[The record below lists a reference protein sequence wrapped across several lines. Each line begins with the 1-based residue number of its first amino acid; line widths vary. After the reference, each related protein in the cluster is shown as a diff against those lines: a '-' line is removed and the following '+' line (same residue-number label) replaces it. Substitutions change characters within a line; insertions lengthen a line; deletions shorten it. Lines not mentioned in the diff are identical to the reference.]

1 MRVWLLAVTWG
12 LALLPVAARA
22 QAPMPP
28 ADLLTDV
35 ADDDSLVAGLASDDP
50 HVRLVAARGLSR
62 LREPPE
68 ASDALLEHARTELD
82 PDVLIEEVFALGQ
95 RHHVAAGPWLASLL
109 DLMAGHPNPAVRAAA
124 CDALGRLGD
133 DSPSDLLVLRLQD
146 NDVGVRGAAAL
157 ALFALDG
164 RRYTHERHASEA
176 LLARR
181 DAALAEVALHDPDN
195 GARWRA
201 TYALAGVRGRRG
213 LATALALAVPDPDP
227 LVRLFALRGLVA
239 LQREDL
245 GAAVDLRP
253 FFTDADERVVVEAVQ
268 TAAVLGEAADVVP
281 ALSTLLRSHDS
292 GIVRTCAAESL
303 SKRLHAGGLAA
314 DVQRTASDLLATVVK
329 DDPSPM
335 VRRAAAS
342 AVVLS
347 GDEGRALYC
356 LHTLARSSDRR
367 DRERAAALL
376 AEGPWHELDT
386 LQALRADD
394 APSVAAAALGTMLA
408 RNPSGAPIYP
418 LTKDALIET
427 LVAALGHADP
437 ALRTAAAEAI
447 LPEAQDGTADPRLL
461 HACALSMLTANG
473 PEMKEAAQA
482 LRKVLGLPPDSAPPG
497 ARGTGRLLD
506 RLLAQDEAAR
516 KDPRPRVRLTTTR
529 GSIEL
534 ELDRVTAPVH
544 VANFLELLDKGCYDG
559 LDFHRVVPDFVVQ
572 GLDPRGDGY
581 GTGGRRLPDE
591 FSNEPFLTGALGMP
605 NAGEPNTGGCQIFLT
620 HLPTPHLDGHYTVFG
635 RVVTGIDVVER
646 LEIGDRVTKAARE

>member
-1 MRVWLLAVTWG
+1 
-12 LALLPVAARA
+12 
-22 QAPMPP
+22 MPP

-35 ADDDSLVAGLASDDP
+35 ADDGSLVAGLSSDDA
-50 HVRLVAARGLSR
+50 HVRLLAARALGR
-62 LREPPE
+62 LHDPPE
-68 ASDALLEHARTELD
+68 ASDALLERARIEQD
-82 PDVLIEEVFALGQ
+82 PDVLVEEVFALGQ
-95 RHHVAAGPWLASLL
+95 RKHVAAGPWLASLL
-109 DLMAGHPNPAVRAAA
+109 DLVTGNPSPAVRAGA

-133 DSPSDLLVLRLQD
+133 DGPTDLLILRLQD
-146 NDVGVRGAAAL
+146 NDAGVRGAAAL

-164 RRYTHERHASEA
+164 RRYTHERHATEA
-176 LLARR
+176 QLAKR
-181 DAALAEVALHDPDN
+181 DAALTEVALHDPDN

-213 LATALALAVPDPDP
+213 LATALALAVPDTDP

-245 GAAVDLRP
+245 GVALDLRP
-253 FFTDADERVVVEAVQ
+253 FFSDPDERVVVEAVQ

-281 ALSTLLRSHDS
+281 ALSKLLRSHDS
-292 GIVRTCAAESL
+292 GIVRTCAADSL
-303 SKRLHAGGLAA
+303 SKRVHEGGLPA
-314 DVQRTASDLLATVVK
+314 DVQRTAADLLATVVK

-347 GDEGRALYC
+347 GDEGRALFC
-356 LHTLARSSDRR
+356 LHTLARSNDRR
-367 DRERAAALL
+367 DRERAATLL
-376 AEGPWHELDT
+376 AEGPWRELDT

-394 APSVAAAALGTMLA
+394 APSVAAAALQTMLA
-408 RNPSGAPIYP
+408 KKPQGAPLYG
-418 LTKDALIET
+418 LSKDALVET
-427 LVAALGHADP
+427 LVAALADADP
-437 ALRTAAAEAI
+437 ALRTTAAEAI
-447 LPEAQDGTADPRLL
+447 LPEAQEGTADPRLL
-461 HACALSMLTANG
+461 HACAVSLLSANG

-482 LRKVLGLPPDSAPPG
+482 LRKALGLPPDSAPPG
-497 ARGTGRLLD
+497 GAHGAGRLLD

-516 KDPRPRVRLTTTR
+516 KDPRPKLRLTTTR

-581 GTGGRRLPDE
+581 GTGGRRVPDE

-605 NAGEPNTGGCQIFLT
+605 NAGEPNTGGCQIFFT